1 LTHQSSKTWPK
12 RAQEWAQAALFLD
25 RSRPERLR
33 LTALLASAEANLA
46 QLRLQLDLEL
56 KPRLR
61 ELEIDNQKLLAETL
75 VLRALVQEAKERQD
89 HEIALIRAKD
99 AAEQASRTK
108 TAFLSSMSHEIRTPM
123 TSVLGFAELLSHDNP
138 SAEKRQ
144 NYIEK
149 ILRNSRHLLA
159 LIDNI
164 LDLSKI
170 EAGHLVPHCLR
181 FSPITELVQA
191 VDLIRDQAEAKSLSL
206 TLECLDP
213 LPQTMVS
220 DQLRFRQVLINLLG
234 NAVKFTDSG
243 GITVTVR
250 MRQEHNC
257 PMLEIAVKD
266 TGIGIPAALQ
276 AALFL
281 PFSQV
286 SITGTRVRPG
296 TGLGLTLARNIAR
309 SLGGDVCLTGSTE
322 GAGSTFTVMLPLDI
336 SAQIAKTK
344 HD

>member
-1 LTHQSSKTWPK
+1 MTCLPSKTWP
-12 RAQEWAQAALFLD
+12 RRVQEWAQAAIFLD

-33 LTALLASAEANLA
+33 LATLLTSAEANLA
-46 QLRLQLDLEL
+46 QLRHQVDVEL
-56 KPRLR
+56 KQRLR
-61 ELEIDNQKLLAETL
+61 ELEVDNQKLRAETQ
-75 VLRALVQEAKERQD
+75 VLRASVQEAKERQD
-89 HEIALIRAKD
+89 REVALIRAKD
-99 AAEQASRTK
+99 AAEHASRTK

-243 GITVTVR
+243 AITVTVR

-257 PMLEIAVKD
+257 PMLEIAVQD

-286 SITGTRVRPG
+286 SINGTRVRPG

-309 SLGGDVCLTGSTE
+309 SLGGDVCLMASTE
-322 GAGSTFTVMLPLDI
+322 GAGSTFAVMLPLDT
-336 SAQIAKTK
+336 STKIAKTK

>member
-1 LTHQSSKTWPK
+1 MTPQPSKAWPRK
-12 RAQEWAQAALFLD
+12 AQEWAQAVLFLG

-33 LTALLASAEANLA
+33 LAALLASAEANFA
-46 QLRLQLDLEL
+46 QLQLQVDLEF
-56 KPRLR
+56 KQKVR
-61 ELEIDNQKLLAETL
+61 ELEEDNQKLRAEIQDL
-75 VLRALVQEAKERQD
+75 HASLQEAKKRQD
-89 HEIALIRAKD
+89 QEVALIRAKD
-99 AAEQASRTK
+99 AAEQASRAK

-170 EAGHLVPHCLR
+170 EAGHLLPHCLR
-181 FSPITELVQA
+181 FSPITELVQT

-243 GITVTVR
+243 GITVTVH

-276 AALFL
+276 AAVFL

-286 SITGTRVRPG
+286 SINGTRVRPG

-309 SLGGDVCLTGSTE
+309 SLGGDVCLMASAE
-322 GAGSTFTVMLPLDI
+322 GAGSTFTVLLPLDL
-336 SAQIAKTK
+336 STRIAKTK

>member
-1 LTHQSSKTWPK
+1 MSLPLKAWPR
-12 RAQEWAQAALFLD
+12 RAQEWAQAVLFLD

-33 LTALLASAEANLA
+33 LAALLASTEADLA
-46 QLRLQLDLEL
+46 RLRLQVASEL
-56 KPRLR
+56 KQRLR
-61 ELEIDNQKLLAETL
+61 ELEVDNQKLRAETQEL
-75 VLRALVQEAKERQD
+75 HASVQEARKRQ
-89 HEIALIRAKD
+89 EQEVELVRAKD

-123 TSVLGFAELLSHDNP
+123 TSVLGFAELLSQDNP
-138 SAEKRQ
+138 SAEKRK

-181 FSPITELVQA
+181 FSPITELVQT

-220 DQLRFRQVLINLLG
+220 DQLRFRQVIINLLG

-243 GITVTVR
+243 GITIAVR
-250 MRQEHNC
+250 MRSEHDC

-266 TGIGIPAALQ
+266 TGIGIPVALQ
-276 AALFL
+276 AAIFL

-286 SITGTRVRPG
+286 SINGTRVRPG

-309 SLGGDVCLTGSTE
+309 SLGGDVCLTASAE
-322 GAGSTFTVMLPLDI
+322 GAGSTFTVMLPLDL
-336 SAQIAKTK
+336 STQIAKSK